1 MKVVQYQIGVDVLGF
16 PIYMEHKIYKI
27 STDPGSKYHKGIS
40 VPVGQV
46 VEEKIIKQH

>member
-1 MKVVQYQIGVDVLGF
+1 MKVVQYQKGIDVLGF

-27 STDPGSKYHKGIS
+27 ATEPGSKYHKGIS